1 MMVDWSLARQ
11 IARFAAGSAPVPDL
25 GVDLDRMSEEAERQV
40 AAYTGLTLPGPP
52 PPPEMIDR
60 ATWTEINLDTLS
72 SLLDPVGDRLAN
84 RLGSTGPLAGPL
96 RAAGGA
102 ALAAEVG
109 LVTGYMSQRVLGQ
122 YELSLLQPEQP
133 ARLLF
138 VGPNLVKAIGEMSLD
153 RDSFFA
159 WIVFHEVTHVFQLAG
174 VEWLRPY
181 LAGLLREYLDTV
193 EVSIE
198 KGALGGLPSLPNAKE
213 LVEAYREGGI
223 AALVQT
229 QEQRDIMRRLQA
241 VMAVVEG
248 YSEHVMDA
256 VGERVL
262 PDYKKL
268 RDTMDRRRASRSAPQ
283 RLLERLLGLDL
294 KMRQYVLGKTFCD
307 AVEESHGMDT
317 LNRVWE
323 APELLPD
330 LTELENPEAW
340 VSRIRN
346 ERKAA

>member
-1 MMVDWSLARQ
+1 MVDWALARQ
-11 IARFAAGSAPVPDL
+11 IARFAAGNAQVPAL
-25 GVDLDRMSEEAERQV
+25 GVDLEAMSADAERQV
-40 AAYTGLTLPGPP
+40 ADYTGLTLPGPP

-60 ATWTEINLDTLS
+60 ATWAEINLDTLS
-72 SLLDPVGDRLAN
+72 GFLDPVAERLSD
-84 RLGSTGPLAGPL
+84 RLGSAGPLSGPL
-96 RAAGGA
+96 RAAA
-102 ALAAEVG
+102 SATLAAEVG
-109 LVTGYMSQRVLGQ
+109 LVAGYLSQRVLGQ

-181 LAGLLREYLDTV
+181 LADLLREYLETV
-193 EVSIE
+193 KVSIE
-198 KGALGGLPSLPNAKE
+198 KDAAGGLPSLPSASE
-213 LVEAYREGGI
+213 IVAAYREGGL
-223 AALVQT
+223 AALVQSK
-229 QEQRDIMRRLQA
+229 EQRGIIRRLQA

-262 PDYKKL
+262 PGYEKL
-268 RDTMDRRRASRSAPQ
+268 REAMDRRRASRSAPQ
-283 RLLERLLGLDL
+283 RALERLLGLDL
-294 KMRQYVLGKTFCD
+294 KMRQYVLGKQFCD
-307 AVEESHGMDT
+307 AVQKQHGIDT

-323 APELLPD
+323 APELLPN
-330 LTELENPEAW
+330 LRELENPEAW

-346 ERKAA
+346 ERAAA

>member
-1 MMVDWSLARQ
+1 MVDWGLARQ
-11 IARFAAGSAPVPDL
+11 IARFSAGGAQVPQL
-25 GVDLDRMSEEAERQV
+25 GVDLEGMSTHAEREV
-40 AAYTGLTLPGPP
+40 ADYTGLTLPGPP

-60 ATWTEINLDTLS
+60 ATWAEINIDTLS
-72 SLLDPVGDRLAN
+72 DLLDPVGSRLSDRFSSA
-84 RLGSTGPLAGPL
+84 GPLAGPL
-96 RAAGGA
+96 RAAA
-102 ALAAEVG
+102 SATLAAEVG
-109 LVTGYMSQRVLGQ
+109 LVAGYMSQRVLGQ

-138 VGPNLVKAIGEMSLD
+138 VGPNLVKAIGEMGLD
-153 RDSFFA
+153 RDSFLT

-198 KGALGGLPSLPNAKE
+198 KGVAGGLPSLPSARE
-213 LVEAYREGGI
+213 IAEAYREGGL

-229 QEQRDIMRRLQA
+229 KEQRGIMRRLQA

-262 PDYKKL
+262 PGYEKL
-268 RDTMDRRRASRSAPQ
+268 RDAMDRRRASRSAPQ
-283 RLLERLLGLDL
+283 RVLERLLGLDL
-294 KMRQYVLGKTFCD
+294 KMRQYVVGKKFSD
-307 AVEESHGMDT
+307 AVAETHGIET
-317 LNRVWE
+317 LNKVWE
-323 APELLPD
+323 GPEFLPT
-330 LTELENPEAW
+330 LGELDNPEAW

-346 ERKAA
+346 ERAAA

>member
-1 MMVDWSLARQ
+1 MVDWTLARQ
-11 IARFAAGSAPVPDL
+11 IARFAAGGAQVPHL
-25 GVDLDRMSEEAERQV
+25 GVDLETMSADAERQV
-40 AAYTGLTLPGPP
+40 ADYTGLTLPGPP
-52 PPPEMIDR
+52 PPPEMVDR
-60 ATWTEINLDTLS
+60 ATWAEINLDTLS
-72 SLLDPVGDRLAN
+72 GFLDPVGARLSD
-84 RLGSTGPLAGPL
+84 RLGSAGPLSGPL
-96 RAAGGA
+96 RAAA
-102 ALAAEVG
+102 SATLAAEVG
-109 LVTGYMSQRVLGQ
+109 LVAGYMSQRVLGQ

-138 VGPNLVKAIGEMSLD
+138 VGPNLVKAIGEMQLD
-153 RDSFFA
+153 RDRFLA

-181 LAGLLREYLDTV
+181 LADLLREYLETV

-198 KGALGGLPSLPNAKE
+198 KGAAGGLPSLPSAKQIA
-213 LVEAYREGGI
+213 EAYREGGL

-229 QEQRDIMRRLQA
+229 KEQRGIMRRLQA

-262 PDYKKL
+262 PGYEKL
-268 RDTMDRRRASRSAPQ
+268 RDAMDRRRESRSAPAKI
-283 RLLERLLGLDL
+283 LERLLGLDL
-294 KMRQYVLGKTFCD
+294 KMRQYVVGKKFCD
-307 AVEESHGMDT
+307 AVVDEHGIET

-323 APELLPD
+323 APELLPT
-330 LTELENPEAW
+330 LAELDHPEDW

-346 ERKAA
+346 ERAAA

>member
-1 MMVDWSLARQ
+1 MVDWALARQ
-11 IARFAAGSAPVPDL
+11 IARFAAGNAQVPAL
-25 GVDLDRMSEEAERQV
+25 GVDLEAMSADAERQV
-40 AAYTGLTLPGPP
+40 ADYTGLTLPGPP

-60 ATWTEINLDTLS
+60 ATWAEINLDTLS
-72 SLLDPVGDRLAN
+72 GFLDPVAERLSD
-84 RLGSTGPLAGPL
+84 RLGSAGPLSGPL
-96 RAAGGA
+96 RAAA
-102 ALAAEVG
+102 SATLAAEVG
-109 LVTGYMSQRVLGQ
+109 LVAGYMSQRVLGQ

-181 LAGLLREYLDTV
+181 LADLLREYLETV

-198 KGALGGLPSLPNAKE
+198 KGAAGGLPSLPSASE
-213 LVEAYREGGI
+213 IVAAYREGGL
-223 AALVQT
+223 AALVQSK
-229 QEQRDIMRRLQA
+229 EQRGIMRRLQA

-262 PDYKKL
+262 PGYEKL
-268 RDTMDRRRASRSAPQ
+268 REAMDRRRASRSAPQ
-283 RLLERLLGLDL
+283 RALERLLGLDL
-294 KMRQYVLGKTFCD
+294 KMRQYVLGKQFCD
-307 AVEESHGMDT
+307 AVQKQHGIDT

-323 APELLPD
+323 APELLPN
-330 LTELENPEAW
+330 LRELENPEAW

-346 ERKAA
+346 ERAAA

>member
-1 MMVDWSLARQ
+1 MVDWTLARQ
-11 IARFAAGSAPVPDL
+11 IARFAAGSAQVPDL
-25 GVDLDRMSEEAERQV
+25 GVDLDGMAADAERQV
-40 AAYTGLTLPGPP
+40 ADYTGLTLPGPP

-60 ATWTEINLDTLS
+60 ATWAEINLDTLS
-72 SLLDPVGDRLAN
+72 GFLDPVAARLSE
-84 RLGSTGPLAGPL
+84 RLGSAGPLSGPL
-96 RAAGGA
+96 RAAA
-102 ALAAEVG
+102 SATLAAEVG
-109 LVTGYMSQRVLGQ
+109 LVAGYMSQRVLGQ
-122 YELSLLQPEQP
+122 YELSLLRPEQP

-174 VEWLRPY
+174 VDWLRPH
-181 LAGLLREYLDTV
+181 LADLLREYLETV

-198 KGALGGLPSLPNAKE
+198 KGAAGGLPSLPSASE
-213 LVEAYREGGI
+213 IVDAYREGGL
-223 AALVQT
+223 AALVQSR
-229 QEQRDIMRRLQA
+229 EQRGIMRRLQA

-262 PDYKKL
+262 PGYEKL
-268 RDTMDRRRASRSAPQ
+268 REAMDRRRASRSAPQ
-283 RLLERLLGLDL
+283 RILERLLGLDM
-294 KMRQYVLGKTFCD
+294 KMRQYVLGKQFCD
-307 AVEESHGMDT
+307 AVEKKHGMAT

-323 APELLPD
+323 APELLPT
-330 LTELENPEAW
+330 LRELEQPEAW

-346 ERKAA
+346 ERAAA

>member
-1 MMVDWSLARQ
+1 M
-11 IARFAAGSAPVPDL
+11 PDL
-25 GVDLDRMSEEAERQV
+25 GVDLDGMSEQAEREV
-40 AAYTGLTLPGPP
+40 AEYTGLTLPGPP

-60 ATWTEINLDTLS
+60 VTWAEINIDTLS
-72 SLLDPVGDRLAN
+72 GLLDPVGDRLGE
-84 RLGSTGPLAGPL
+84 RLASAGPLGGPL

-109 LVTGYMSQRVLGQ
+109 LVAGYMSQRVLGQ

-181 LAGLLREYLDTV
+181 LAGLLREYLETV

-198 KGALGGLPSLPNAKE
+198 KGALSGLPSLPHARE
-213 LVEAYREGGI
+213 LVEAYREGGL

-229 QEQRDIMRRLQA
+229 KEQRHIMRRLQA

-262 PDYKKL
+262 PDYVKL
-268 RDTMDRRRASRSAPQ
+268 RDAMDRRRASRSAPQ

-294 KMRQYVLGKTFCD
+294 KMRQYVLGKRFCD
-307 AVEESHGMDT
+307 AVETRHGIAT

-323 APELLPD
+323 APGLLPE
-330 LTELENPEAW
+330 LAELEKPEAW

-346 ERKAA
+346 ERAAA

>member
-1 MMVDWSLARQ
+1 MVDWSLARQ
-11 IARFAAGSAPVPDL
+11 IARFAAGGAQVPQL
-25 GVDLDRMSEEAERQV
+25 GVDLDAISADAERQV
-40 AAYTGLTLPGPP
+40 ADYTGLTLPGPP

-60 ATWTEINLDTLS
+60 ATWADINLDTLS
-72 SLLDPVGDRLAN
+72 GFLDPVGERLSD
-84 RLGSTGPLAGPL
+84 RLGSAGPLSGPL
-96 RAAGGA
+96 RAAAGA
-102 ALAAEVG
+102 TLAAEVG
-109 LVTGYMSQRVLGQ
+109 LVAGYMSQRVLGQ

-153 RDSFFA
+153 RDSFLA

-181 LAGLLREYLDTV
+181 LAELLREYLETV

-198 KGALGGLPSLPNAKE
+198 KGAAGGLPSLPNASQIA
-213 LVEAYREGGI
+213 EAYREGGL
-223 AALVQT
+223 AALVQSK
-229 QEQRDIMRRLQA
+229 EQRGIMRRLQA

-262 PDYKKL
+262 PGYEKL
-268 RDTMDRRRASRSAPQ
+268 RDSMDRRRQSRSAPQ
-283 RLLERLLGLDL
+283 RILERLLGLDL
-294 KMRQYVLGKTFCD
+294 KMRQYVVGKEFCD
-307 AVEESHGMDT
+307 AVEKSDGIAT

-323 APELLPD
+323 APELLPT
-330 LTELENPEAW
+330 LSELDHPDAW

-346 ERKAA
+346 ERAAA

>member
-1 MMVDWSLARQ
+1 MVDWSLARQ

-25 GVDLDRMSEEAERQV
+25 GVDLDGMSADAERQV
-40 AAYTGLTLPGPP
+40 ADYTGLTLSEPP

-60 ATWTEINLDTLS
+60 ATWAEINIDTLTTF
-72 SLLDPVGDRLAN
+72 LDPVGGRLSD
-84 RLGSTGPLAGPL
+84 RLGSAGPLAGPL
-96 RAAGGA
+96 RAAA
-102 ALAAEVG
+102 SATLAAEVG
-109 LVTGYMSQRVLGQ
+109 LVAGYMSQRVLGQ

-138 VGPNLVKAIGEMSLD
+138 VGPNLLKAVGEMSLD

-181 LAGLLREYLDTV
+181 LAEQLRAYLETV

-198 KGALGGLPSLPNAKE
+198 KGAAGGLPRLPSAQE
-213 LVEAYREGGI
+213 FVEAYREGGL
-223 AALVQT
+223 AALVQSK
-229 QEQRDIMRRLQA
+229 EQRGIMRRLQA

-256 VGERVL
+256 VGELVL
-262 PDYKKL
+262 PDYTKL
-268 RDTMDRRRASRSAPQ
+268 RDAMDRRRASRSAPQ
-283 RLLERLLGLDL
+283 RILERLLGLDL
-294 KMRQYVLGKTFCD
+294 KMRQYVLGKSFCD
-307 AVEESHGMDT
+307 AVEQQHGIET
-317 LNRVWE
+317 LNKVWE
-323 APELLPD
+323 APELLPT
-330 LTELENPEAW
+330 LAEVEKPEAW

-346 ERKAA
+346 ERQAA

>member
-1 MMVDWSLARQ
+1 MVDWALARQ
-11 IARFAAGSAPVPDL
+11 IARFAAGNAQVPAL
-25 GVDLDRMSEEAERQV
+25 GVDLEAMSSDAERQV
-40 AAYTGLTLPGPP
+40 ADYTGLTLPGPP

-60 ATWTEINLDTLS
+60 ATWAEINLDTLS
-72 SLLDPVGDRLAN
+72 GFLDPVAERLSD
-84 RLGSTGPLAGPL
+84 RLGSAGPLSGPL
-96 RAAGGA
+96 RAAA
-102 ALAAEVG
+102 SATLAAEVG
-109 LVTGYMSQRVLGQ
+109 LVAGYMSQRVLGQ

-181 LAGLLREYLDTV
+181 LADLLREYLETV

-198 KGALGGLPSLPNAKE
+198 KGAAGGLPSLPSASE
-213 LVEAYREGGI
+213 IVAAYREGGL
-223 AALVQT
+223 AALVQSK
-229 QEQRDIMRRLQA
+229 EQRGIMRRLQA

-262 PDYKKL
+262 PGYEKL
-268 RDTMDRRRASRSAPQ
+268 REAMDRRRASRSAPQ
-283 RLLERLLGLDL
+283 RALERLLGLDL
-294 KMRQYVLGKTFCD
+294 KMRQYVLGKQFCD
-307 AVEESHGMDT
+307 AVQKQHGIDT

-323 APELLPD
+323 APELLPN
-330 LTELENPEAW
+330 LRELENPEAW

-346 ERKAA
+346 ERAAA

>member
-1 MMVDWSLARQ
+1 
-11 IARFAAGSAPVPDL
+11 
-25 GVDLDRMSEEAERQV
+25 
-40 AAYTGLTLPGPP
+40 
-52 PPPEMIDR
+52 
-60 ATWTEINLDTLS
+60 
-72 SLLDPVGDRLAN
+72 
-84 RLGSTGPLAGPL
+84 
-96 RAAGGA
+96 
-102 ALAAEVG
+102 
-109 LVTGYMSQRVLGQ
+109 MSQRVLGQ

-181 LAGLLREYLDTV
+181 LADLLREYLETV

-198 KGALGGLPSLPNAKE
+198 KGAAGGLPSLPSASE
-213 LVEAYREGGI
+213 IVAAYREGGL
-223 AALVQT
+223 AALVQSK
-229 QEQRDIMRRLQA
+229 EQRGIMRRLQA

-262 PDYKKL
+262 PGYEKL
-268 RDTMDRRRASRSAPQ
+268 REAMDRRRASRSAPQ
-283 RLLERLLGLDL
+283 RALERLLGLDL
-294 KMRQYVLGKTFCD
+294 KMRQYVLGKQFCD
-307 AVEESHGMDT
+307 AVHKQHGIDT
-317 LNRVWE
+317 LNQVWE
-323 APELLPD
+323 APELLPN
-330 LTELENPEAW
+330 LRELENPEAW

-346 ERKAA
+346 ERAAA

>member
-1 MMVDWSLARQ
+1 MVDWALARQ
-11 IARFAAGSAPVPDL
+11 IARFAAGNAQVPAL
-25 GVDLDRMSEEAERQV
+25 GVDLEAMSADAERQV
-40 AAYTGLTLPGPP
+40 ADYTGLTLPGPP

-60 ATWTEINLDTLS
+60 ATWAEINLDTLS
-72 SLLDPVGDRLAN
+72 GFLDPVAERLSD
-84 RLGSTGPLAGPL
+84 RLGSAGPLSGPL
-96 RAAGGA
+96 RAAA
-102 ALAAEVG
+102 SATLAAEVG
-109 LVTGYMSQRVLGQ
+109 LVAGYMSQRVLGQ

-159 WIVFHEVTHVFQLAG
+159 WIVFHEVTHVFQLVG

-181 LAGLLREYLDTV
+181 LADLLREYLETV

-198 KGALGGLPSLPNAKE
+198 KGAAGGLPSLPSASE
-213 LVEAYREGGI
+213 IVSAYREGGL
-223 AALVQT
+223 AALVQSK
-229 QEQRDIMRRLQA
+229 EQRGIMRRLQA

-262 PDYKKL
+262 PGYEKL
-268 RDTMDRRRASRSAPQ
+268 REAMDRRRASRSAPQ
-283 RLLERLLGLDL
+283 RALERLLGLDL
-294 KMRQYVLGKTFCD
+294 KMRQYVLGKQFCD
-307 AVEESHGMDT
+307 AVHKEHGIDN
-317 LNRVWE
+317 LNQVWE
-323 APELLPD
+323 APELLPN
-330 LTELENPEAW
+330 LRELENPEAW

-346 ERKAA
+346 EPAAA